1 MAGETVWRRAD
12 YEREL
17 LSSFARLA
25 GRRAPG
31 LSDDDRDREYA
42 AQEIFYTALTRFEG
56 AVKEAHPLTQLRAD
70 ALGDLLAALCDAAPD
85 RARWTH
91 AILEAVHND

>member
-1 MAGETVWRRAD
+1 MAWRRAE
-12 YEREL
+12 YERDV

-31 LSDDDRDREYA
+31 LSDDDRDREFE
-42 AQEIFYTALTRFEG
+42 AQEIFYAALARFEG
-56 AVKEAHPLTQLRAD
+56 AVKHAHPLTALRSD
-70 ALGDLLAALCDAAPD
+70 ALGEVLAALSDAAPD

-91 AILEAVHND
+91 AIMEAVHND

>member
-1 MAGETVWRRAD
+1 MDGRRAD
-12 YEREL
+12 YEREV

-31 LSDDDRDREYA
+31 LSDDDRDREYE
-42 AQEIFYTALTRFEG
+42 AQAIFYAALSRFEG
-56 AVKEAHPLTQLRAD
+56 AVIEARPLTALRAD
-70 ALGDLLAALCDAAPD
+70 ALGDLLAALADAAPD

-91 AILEAVHND
+91 AIMEAVHND